1 MKGLFTTRIY
11 ILVVVLVITVIAGV
25 LLGSVTPEGFT
36 DTPTNATST
45 NATSTNAT
53 STNATPSTKNEARQI
68 RALTTEANTNEAH
81 IEDMRTVLRDT
92 VQKIQQLE
100 AQSAKE
106 DAKTSVDS
114 RQTKHIEELR
124 EVLANTIRQL
134 RKDDLLPGG
143 TPCGCA
149 SKPLVDPVTGLA
161 EETEGCRPPGWMR
174 MMERES
180 RRQRHRDDCP
190 LRHYDSPSS

>member
-25 LLGSVTPEGFT
+25 LLGSSTPEGFT
-36 DTPTNATST
+36 DTSTNTTST
-45 NATSTNAT
+45 NTS
-53 STNATPSTKNEARQI
+53 STTPSDKNEARQI

-81 IEDMRTVLRDT
+81 IEDMRKVLRDT
-92 VQKIQQLE
+92 VQKIQTLE

-180 RRQRHRDDCP
+180 RRRRHRDDCP